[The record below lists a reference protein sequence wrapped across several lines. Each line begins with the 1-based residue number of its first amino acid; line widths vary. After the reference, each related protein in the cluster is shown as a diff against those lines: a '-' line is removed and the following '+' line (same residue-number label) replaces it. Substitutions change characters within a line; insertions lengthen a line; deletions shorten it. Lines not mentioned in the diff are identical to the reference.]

1 MKLVA
6 IMCVEEYSELA
17 RKLLKELKVPAFS
30 ESEIM
35 GYKFAEDKEDDNWF
49 ANKHTM
55 DNSHLF
61 FTMCADEKAE
71 EIMEAVKKCKEEITH
86 NHVHAFVLNIEK
98 SIT

>member
-17 RKLLKELKVPAFS
+17 RKLLKDVQVPAFS

-35 GYKFAEDKEDDNWF
+35 GYKYAEEKEDDNWF
-49 ANKHTM
+49 ANKHTL

-61 FTMCADEKAE
+61 FTMCDENKAE
-71 EIMEAVKKCKEEITH
+71 EIMSAVKECKTKINK
-86 NHVHAFVLNIEK
+86 NHVHAFVLNVEQHL
-98 SIT
+98 S